1 MNQYVKEAD
10 KLVNSDNLVEANLK
24 YVLKVAHRYKN
35 YGTPL
40 EDLVQEGN
48 IGLLTA
54 AEKFD
59 KKRGVKFLTYA
70 TPYILK
76 FIKGALGANKSIVS
90 TPGSHLHKSA
100 VIKKAQDKLLKVN
113 KENDISEISTL
124 TGFSQDVV
132 KSTLKH
138 NVNYTI
144 SLDKPVSDDDERTV
158 ESIFNNEISYETPD
172 SIMNTRDRMEML
184 NNKLSK
190 LDSRSRD
197 AVNLRYL
204 EGLTLNEVGI
214 QIGCT
219 AAGASGIINK
229 ALKQMRG

>member
-10 KLVNSDNLVEANLK
+10 KLVNSDNLVESNLK
-24 YVLKVAHRYKN
+24 YVLKIAHKYKN
-35 YGTPL
+35 YGTSL

-48 IGLLTA
+48 LGLITA

-76 FIKGALGANKSIVS
+76 FIKGALGANKTIVS

-100 VIKKAQDKLLKVN
+100 VIKKAQDKLIKDN
-113 KENDISEISTL
+113 KENDISEISAL

-158 ESIFNNEISYETPD
+158 ESIFNNEI
-172 SIMNTRDRMEML
+172 
-184 NNKLSK
+184 
-190 LDSRSRD
+190 
-197 AVNLRYL
+197 
-204 EGLTLNEVGI
+204 
-214 QIGCT
+214 
-219 AAGASGIINK
+219 
-229 ALKQMRG
+229 